1 MIPVHAAAAK
11 NIKNVMDKTH
21 NKITPLEKLLSQ
33 HQQAFDT
40 LAELLVAE
48 NAHTNLTRITEPLQI
63 HARHFLD
70 SLAAVAVMDTL
81 GQTKTGLSV
90 VDIGSGAGFPV
101 LPLAI
106 VRPAWQFTS
115 IEATGKK
122 IQFQNKA
129 IAELG
134 LKNVTVIHC
143 RAEEAAQK
151 KQFREQ
157 FDVALARA
165 VASLR
170 ILAELSLGLIKIG
183 GTMIAWKGPDCDAE
197 IQEMEKSLA
206 ILGGKRTTTY
216 PYTLPGVNDNFHLI
230 SVEKI
235 NSTPTSYPR
244 EYSII
249 CKKNITS

>member
-1 MIPVHAAAAK
+1 
-11 NIKNVMDKTH
+11 MDKVH
-21 NKITPLEKLLSQ
+21 NQSIAWDALITQ
-33 HQQAFDT
+33 HQHAFNT

-70 SLAAVAVMDTL
+70 SLAAIPVLDEMGRDKTL
-81 GQTKTGLSV
+81 SI

-106 VRPAWQFTS
+106 VRPDWQFTS

-122 IQFQNKA
+122 VQFQKKA
-129 IAELG
+129 VAELG
-134 LKNVTVIHC
+134 LKNITVIHS
-143 RAEEAAQK
+143 RAEEAAHQTR
-151 KQFREQ
+151 FRHQ

-170 ILAELSLGLIKIG
+170 ILAELSLGLVKVG
-183 GTMIAWKGPDCDAE
+183 GAMIAWKGPDCDAE

-206 ILGGKRTTTY
+206 ILGGKEGKAY
-216 PYTLPGVNDNFHLI
+216 PYALPGVSDPFQLI
-230 SVEKI
+230 VIEKI
-235 NSTPTSYPR
+235 KSTPADYPR
-244 EYSII
+244 EYSLI
-249 CKKNITS
+249 CKKAITA